1 MEKSNWSLKVDSV
14 FRTKTLD
21 LLLSREEDNGPD
33 NIEIE
38 FELSIFDTDGSP
50 LGMTAGKETCT
61 SSHHYWLRLYQDTDV
76 IFFRRR
82 GKFLPNDTFTVGCR
96 MWRTGTEISIR
107 DTCFARTLLGIDRRC
122 FVWGIR
128 EFSTL
133 LPEKKRTYYLDR
145 TSHGS
150 PKLILSL
157 F

>member
-1 MEKSNWSLKVDSV
+1 MAATASNDCRRKANFTFIWTIENGSFLLVSSFLKSPTLIAKSMEKSNWSLKVDSV

-96 MWRTGTEISIR
+96 MWRT
-107 DTCFARTLLGIDRRC
+107 
-122 FVWGIR
+122 
-128 EFSTL
+128 
-133 LPEKKRTYYLDR
+133 
-145 TSHGS
+145 
-150 PKLILSL
+150 
-157 F
+157 